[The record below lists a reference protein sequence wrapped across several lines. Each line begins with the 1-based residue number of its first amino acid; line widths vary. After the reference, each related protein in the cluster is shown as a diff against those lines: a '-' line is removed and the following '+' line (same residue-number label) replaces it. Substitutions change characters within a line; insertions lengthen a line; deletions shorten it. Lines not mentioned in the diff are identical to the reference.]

1 MPSFDWLEWLSKYW
15 PVLGGLLTLLLG
27 GGSLWLKVREERRAS
42 REERAKRIRLISEA
56 DILIEKAKRQDNR
69 SEEMIL
75 EAVKKYMEATEYRQ
89 SRREKANLYWRIGG
103 AYALIGW
110 WDKAEE
116 AYREAVR
123 YHRKHPRAWRDLA
136 ETQRG
141 LPQKEKERESI
152 ESLRQHLRYHP
163 TDQEAK
169 RLLTNWTQAVPP
181 QPAVGG
187 TEIPISDNT

>member
-1 MPSFDWLEWLSKYW
+1 
-15 PVLGGLLTLLLG
+15 
-27 GGSLWLKVREERRAS
+27 
-42 REERAKRIRLISEA
+42 
-56 DILIEKAKRQDNR
+56 LIEKAKRQDNR
-69 SEEMIL
+69 SEEISEEIL
-75 EAVKKYMEATEYRQ
+75 EAVEKYMEATEYRQ
-89 SRREKANLYWRIGG
+89 SRREKADLYWHIGR

-116 AYREAVR
+116 AYCEAVR
-123 YHRKHPRAWRDLA
+123 HHRKHPRAWRDLA

-163 TDQEAK
+163 ADQEAK

-181 QPAVGG
+181 QPAVGE